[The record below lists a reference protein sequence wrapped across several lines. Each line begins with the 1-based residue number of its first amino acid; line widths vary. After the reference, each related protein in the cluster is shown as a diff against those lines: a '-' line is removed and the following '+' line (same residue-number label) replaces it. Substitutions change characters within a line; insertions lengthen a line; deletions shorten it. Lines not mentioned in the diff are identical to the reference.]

1 MSRSLASII
10 HAANDALIASSN
22 TDAIGDFFTED
33 YVTHLTDQ
41 DMGGG
46 HAAIRRALGMLHHA
60 FPKIEVEV
68 EILVEGKD
76 RVAWQRTLRATHEG
90 DYMGFPPTGRPL
102 VWRDMIVSV
111 FRDGRMAEDWF
122 VTDLAERLLRARKR

>member
-1 MSRSLASII
+1 MPRSLASII
-10 HAANDALIASSN
+10 HAANDALIAGN
-22 TDAIGDFFTED
+22 NIDAIGDFFTED

-41 DMGGG
+41 DIGGG
-46 HAAIRRALGMLHHA
+46 HEAIRKALGMLHHA

-76 RVAWQRTLRATHEG
+76 RVAWQRTLRATHAG
-90 DYMGFPPTGRPL
+90 GYMGFPPTGRPL

-122 VTDLAERLLRARKR
+122 ITDLAERLLRARKR